1 MHEHWA
7 VRGKTTEKAGNAL
20 RKAHTLLLPTISAL
34 HRERLFDGVDRRR
47 LNLTV
52 KAGIQV
58 WLGNAA
64 RKAKGTSASLAGAQT
79 SWLCCRSARTQK
91 RI

>member
-1 MHEHWA
+1 MHEPWA
-7 VRGKTTEKAGNAL
+7 VLKDDREGGKRATQA
-20 RKAHTLLLPTISAL
+20 RTLLLPTISAL
-34 HRERLFDGVDRRR
+34 HRERLFDGFDRRR
-47 LNLTV
+47 SNLTV

-58 WLGNAA
+58 WLGNAV

-79 SWLCCRSARTQK
+79 SWLLPLYAYSK